1 MKTKRSHRCNKNR
14 NTMKVGGDDSRTF
27 LTQGVFWKKGHGPS
41 YDWKNRK
48 YYLYKVNGQNNKY
61 QLEYYHGEKM
71 KGIIIFESDN
81 DNVITE
87 TDGNNLDIP
96 MSFLGDL
103 TERTDYPNDVQ
114 TYIQDNTKKIKIT
127 DINKKEYPIF
137 FEKIENYNNFI
148 SKINTNGGRARP
160 GRKTRK
166 HKRKIRRRKNKKRK
180 SRTRSI
186 RRQ

>member
-1 MKTKRSHRCNKNR
+1 MKTKRSNRRNKNR
-14 NTMKVGGDDSRTF
+14 KTMKGGGDDSRTL
-27 LTQGVFWKKGHGPS
+27 LTQGVFWKKEHGPS
-41 YDWKNRK
+41 YDWKKRK
-48 YYLYKVNGQNNKY
+48 YYLYKVEGQNKKY
-61 QLEYYHGEKM
+61 QLEYYHGKKK

-103 TERTDYPNDVQ
+103 TEKTNRSDLQ
-114 TYIQDNTKKIKIT
+114 TKILDTRKINIT
-127 DINKKEYPIF
+127 DIKEKVYPIF
-137 FEKIENYNNFI
+137 FETEVDYNNFMNI
-148 SKINTNGGRARP
+148 INTNGGRART

-166 HKRKIRRRKNKKRK
+166 YKRKTRRRKNKKRK